1 METRGC
7 KICAAGTKPLWDEQF
22 KISYFFCSRCQYIF
36 IDEKEIVSPEQEI
49 ALYKQ
54 HNNTLENEGYV
65 NMFEAFISKTILPY
79 QERIKRVMDFGCGPG
94 PVLAELLKRRG
105 FEVDVYDPYFYPE
118 TIFEQRNYDLI
129 TATEVFEHLK
139 DPLET
144 ARLLRGH
151 LNPCGILA
159 VMTLFHPGEA
169 SAFKKWWYRHD
180 PTHISFFQPQTF
192 KALADRLGFRVLMFD
207 SKNLCV
213 LEKADR

>member
-1 METRGC
+1 METRRC
-7 KICAAGTKPLWDEQF
+7 KICAAGARPLWDEKF
-22 KISYFFCSRCQYIF
+22 KIFYFHCSRCQYIF
-36 IDEKEIVSPEQEI
+36 IDEKEIVSPEKEI

-79 QERIKRVMDFGCGPG
+79 QERIKRVLDFGCGPG

-105 FEVDVYDPYFYPE
+105 FEVDIYDPYFYPE
-118 TIFEQRNYDLI
+118 TICEQKSYDLI

-144 ARLLRGH
+144 ARLLRDH

-169 SAFKKWWYRHD
+169 SAFKNWWYRHD

-192 KALADRLGFRVLMFD
+192 EVLADRLGFRVLMID

-213 LEKADR
+213 MERAGK